1 MKAAVVTAADA
12 VVLVDLSRKR
22 YNKKSVILL
31 RLSVRVTAGHH
42 LFPGIFRWQQTGQWL
57 PYHMGTPARL
67 VQAAAVA
74 VLTSI
79 QMGWAARA
87 LQHIHLAMQ
96 HILVENRIALAAAEA
111 HGETN
116 RTTIIMS
123 TQREETAEATEA
135 MADEDSMEAAI
146 MTQTLHRVDYSV
158 EVMDV
163 ATQYIQVPGRKVGI
177 FMALAVVEAQEVI
190 IYHRI
195 PEKPTLH
202 MAALATRA

>member
-1 MKAAVVTAADA
+1 M
-12 VVLVDLSRKR
+12 
-22 YNKKSVILL
+22 
-31 RLSVRVTAGHH
+31 
-42 LFPGIFRWQQTGQWL
+42 FRWQQTGQWL
-57 PYHMGTPARL
+57 PYHMGTPAWR

-74 VLTSI
+74 ALTTI
-79 QMGWAARA
+79 YMDWAARA

-96 HILVENRIALAAAEA
+96 HILVENRIALEEAEA

-135 MADEDSMEAAI
+135 MADKDSMEAAI
-146 MTQTLHRVDYSV
+146 MTQTSHRVDYSV

-163 ATQYIQVPGRKVGI
+163 ATQHFQVPGQKVGI
-177 FMALAVVEAQEVI
+177 FMALAEAEAQEVI

-195 PEKPTLH
+195 PENPTLY
-202 MAALATRA
+202 MAAQAIRA